1 MIWIL
6 VKNENNH
13 NKKYLLE
20 IVFFELS
27 ELFFVSDLLK
37 FKVMEILLDEKNL
50 QKIARKNLRNI
61 LWSEIYL
68 SVVKERQSST
78 VTTKFK
84 IKQIDKS

>member
-6 VKNENNH
+6 VKNEYNH

-20 IVFFELS
+20 IVFFEFS

-78 VTTKFK
+78 VTAKFK